1 MVRELLDS
9 DERIFEYVREHLS
22 SGKTALGKLI
32 RAAGALYALQTSIP
46 VAQQVPRSS
55 LVVDALSGQL
65 RQSAWERS
73 LLLRLRKCN
82 SEALR
87 NVLLRLQK
95 VSSDDLGVL
104 CTTILHE
111 LDQLLQGQA
120 ESGGPLRS
128 EEDIQN
134 STLRTTVI
142 AKKVE
147 LSKQKST
154 MTKGDAAY
162 SNLLRVFTVS
172 FERYLAEALIDPRA
186 LVFNEIFMYDQKS
199 PHRDVFT
206 PKPRFA
212 VERALAAPHDYLDC
226 ACCAADSSSNEENT
240 LSSTQP
246 ATAILYQLYLESG
259 AMINASDLRTA
270 FFTIKNVN
278 DEDELQQS

>member
-9 DERIFEYVREHLS
+9 DDRILEYVREHLS
-22 SGKTALGKLI
+22 LGKTALSKLI
-32 RAAGALYALQTSIP
+32 GAVGALYALQTSIP
-46 VAQQVPRSS
+46 VTQQVPRSS

-65 RQSAWERS
+65 HQSTWERS

-82 SEALR
+82 SETLR
-87 NVLLRLQK
+87 NVLLRLQED
-95 VSSDDLGVL
+95 SSDKLGAF
-104 CTTILHE
+104 CTTTLHE
-111 LDQLLQGQA
+111 LDQILQGQTK
-120 ESGGPLRS
+120 SGGPLRS
-128 EEDIQN
+128 EEDLQN

-162 SNLLRVFTVS
+162 SNLLRLFTVS
-172 FERYLAEALIDPRA
+172 FEEYLAEALIDPRA

-226 ACCAADSSSNEENT
+226 ACCASSPSSSEENT

-246 ATAILYQLYLESG
+246 STAILYQLYLESG

-270 FFTIKNVN
+270 FFTIKNGN